1 VTGQPATP
9 GERLELALGTH
20 RAEIVTTGARL
31 RRLVLHGV
39 EITAP
44 DPGPPAA
51 DDEYWGVVLAP
62 WPNRLQSGALLFE
75 DREYRFELND
85 PVTATALHGTFT
97 RAPFEVASRAG
108 DRLELRAGQPLEPPA
123 WPSSI
128 VVSATYQLVAAG
140 LAATVS
146 VLNVGPGRCPAG
158 LGVHPY
164 LSPGGALDA
173 CGLSI
178 PANRRLIADTRLL
191 PAGEVPHPAGRL
203 DLDGLPLDTAFGGLA
218 RDADGITTTTLH
230 RADGRDVEIWAGPSA
245 RWFQVFTCDTLPPP
259 RTRAAIA
266 IEPMTCQ
273 PDGLNRDG
281 GDVLEPGQGL
291 TLRWG
296 IGLRGA
302 SGTG

>member
-1 VTGQPATP
+1 
-9 GERLELALGTH
+9 
-20 RAEIVTTGARL
+20 
-31 RRLVLHGV
+31 
-39 EITAP
+39 
-44 DPGPPAA
+44 
-51 DDEYWGVVLAP
+51 
-62 WPNRLQSGALLFE
+62 
-75 DREYRFELND
+75 
-85 PVTATALHGTFT
+85 
-97 RAPFEVASRAG
+97 
-108 DRLELRAGQPLEPPA
+108 
-123 WPSSI
+123 
-128 VVSATYQLVAAG
+128 
-140 LAATVS
+140 
-146 VLNVGPGRCPAG
+146 
-158 LGVHPY
+158 
-164 LSPGGALDA
+164 
-173 CGLSI
+173 
-178 PANRRLIADTRLL
+178 
-191 PAGEVPHPAGRL
+191 
-203 DLDGLPLDTAFGGLA
+203 LPLDTAFGGLA